1 MLLFTLLVQLSF
13 SLELCYSW
21 FQKCLTKKLKQGPD
35 LRYLRWPFGGG
46 GYFGFSPFGFH
57 LNLMRL
63 RGMVKKDCCCWKI
76 KTFNEN
82 NFFDISKT
90 VVVVRL
96 RPSMKITEVVV
107 GRLRP
112 SWEMGSKIATCRPAY
127 RR

>member
-76 KTFNEN
+76 KTFHEN
-82 NFFDISKT
+82 YKDRCWKIKT
-90 VVVVRL
+90 FPENGVKN
-96 RPSMKITEVVV
+96 SHM
-107 GRLRP
+107 
-112 SWEMGSKIATCRPAY
+112 
-127 RR
+127 